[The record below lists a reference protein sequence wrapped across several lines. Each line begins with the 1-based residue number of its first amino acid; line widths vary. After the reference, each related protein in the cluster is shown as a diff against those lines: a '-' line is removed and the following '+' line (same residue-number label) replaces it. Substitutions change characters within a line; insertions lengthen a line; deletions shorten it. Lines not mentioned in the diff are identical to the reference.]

1 MSPNN
6 NDSNETHCEST
17 QVSSHWSG
25 LTNETIEDMGQS
37 SLSMNDL
44 TCMHGLDKTSACKS
58 ERVKRDPTKVLI

>member
-17 QVSSHWSG
+17 QVLS
-25 LTNETIEDMGQS
+25 NETIEDMGQS

-44 TCMHGLDKTSACKS
+44 TSMHGLEKTSACKS
-58 ERVKRDPTKVLI
+58 KRVKRDPTKVLN